1 MAYHHILVAVD
12 LSPESQ
18 LLVHKAVA
26 LARAWESE
34 LFLIHVDINY
44 SEIYS
49 SLVEAE
55 FRHEQEA
62 IAQETQQNLNLL
74 VDKAGYPIREIINGK
89 GDLVQALDEAIHQY
103 GIDLV
108 VCGHH
113 QDFWNTLK
121 SPARQLIH
129 RLHVDMLIVPL
140 REEDEEFSGMSL
152 F

>member
-1 MAYHHILVAVD
+1 MAYRHILVAVD

-18 LLVHKAVA
+18 VLVHKAVA
-26 LARAWESE
+26 LARPWEAE

-44 SEIYS
+44 TDIYS

-55 FRHEQEA
+55 FRREQET
-62 IAQETQQNLNLL
+62 IAQETQQQLNRFM
-74 VDKAGYPIREIINGK
+74 DEAGYPVQKIINGR
-89 GDLVQALDEAIHQY
+89 GDLLQALEEAINQY
-103 GIDLV
+103 GIDMV

-113 QDFWNTLK
+113 QDFWNTLR

-140 REEDEEFSGMSL
+140 REENEEFSGMSL